1 MQSFKFDSIILD
13 VDGTIWDTTDIVAEA
28 WNLAIDKLFPS
39 VPHVTGNILKGQFGK
54 TMEVIADN
62 LFTGLDKAQK
72 TVLLK
77 DCCNQEQ
84 LALKANTRNITYDG
98 VVETI
103 KELHKSG
110 LPLFIVSN
118 CQKGYIEVVIAK
130 NKITEYITDFECYG
144 NNGNGKAENI
154 KLLCERN
161 GLHSPV
167 YVGDTQGDA
176 DACKDAG
183 VPFVWAAYGFGT
195 AKDYYKKINKFREL
209 INL

>member
-1 MQSFKFDSIILD
+1 MFDSIILD

-28 WNLAIDKLFPS
+28 WNSAIDNLFPM
-39 VPHVTGNILKGQFGK
+39 VKHVTGTILKGQFGK

-62 LFTGLDKAQK
+62 LFVGLDKEQK
-72 TVLLK
+72 TLLMK
-77 DCCNQEQ
+77 ECCNQEQ
-84 LALKANTRNITYDG
+84 LALKANTRNITYEG

-103 KELHKSG
+103 KELHAAG
-110 LPLFIVSN
+110 VPLFIVSN

-130 NKITEYITDFECYG
+130 NKITEFIKDFECYG

-176 DACKDAG
+176 DACNEAG
-183 VPFVWAAYGFGT
+183 VPFIWAAYGFGT
-195 AKDYYKKINKFREL
+195 ADKYFKKIESFKEL
-209 INL
+209 KNVIHL

>member
-1 MQSFKFDSIILD
+1 MFDSIILD

-28 WNLAIDKLFPS
+28 WNCAIDALFPS
-39 VPHVTGNILKGQFGK
+39 VSHVTGDILKGQFGK

-62 LFTGLDKAQK
+62 LFVGLEKADKTRLMAE
-72 TVLLK
+72 
-77 DCCNQEQ
+77 CCKQEQ

-103 KELHKSG
+103 RELHAKG
-110 LPLFIVSN
+110 VPLFIVSN

-130 NKITEYITDFECYG
+130 NQIADCITDFECYG

-154 KLLCERN
+154 RLLCERN
-161 GLHSPV
+161 GLHNPV

-176 DACKDAG
+176 DACKEAG
-183 VPFVWAAYGFGT
+183 VPFIWASYGFGNAESYY
-195 AKDYYKKINKFREL
+195 AKIEQFKEL
-209 INL
+209 KNVIHL